1 MSATVDR
8 RGAQPPYEIERG
20 EPRSVAV
27 IGAGITGLVAAY
39 ELKRQGVPVTLY
51 EATGQAGGSIGT
63 SLADGFLAE
72 HGPNS
77 FVSSASVETLIEQL
91 GLDDDVVEANAD
103 ANRRYVVRNGKL
115 VPFPMTPLAMLRT
128 PLLSKRAKLR
138 VLFEPLVRGVRDAE
152 DESVASF
159 VRRRLGP
166 EVLDYAVNPFVAAI
180 FASDP
185 EQLSMLHAFPRVY
198 ALEKQYGSL
207 SRGLMK
213 SRQAAI
219 AARKEARLASD
230 QGDHGDQGHNQP
242 SGEHDPRMIS
252 AAPVSAR
259 LISFRDGLQSLTD
272 ALAQALANTLK
283 LNTPV
288 RLLHRE
294 KERWVVET
302 GHDGAQRAR
311 AVNAIVL
318 AAPAHALTAM
328 ELPAAIRQY
337 ALPIEQVEYPP
348 VSCLTL
354 GFRRSDVAH
363 PLDGFGV
370 LVPAVEKRNILGA
383 LFSSTLFP
391 DRAPDDH
398 VTITVFVGGGRQPG
412 IARAH
417 TDELVK
423 LVRTDLRDLLGV
435 RGDPVFAK
443 HVYWSRGIPQYSVGY
458 DKVKSAADAT
468 EASNPGLY
476 LTGNY
481 RHGVSVGDCIAS
493 GQQVA
498 QKVAAWLAHSS

>member
-77 FVSSASVETLIEQL
+77 FVSSASVETLIAQL
-91 GLDDDVVEANAD
+91 GLNDDVVEANAD

-138 VLFEPLVRGVRDAE
+138 VLFEPLVRGVRNAE

-166 EVLDYAVNPFVAAI
+166 EVLDYAVNPFIAAI

-198 ALEKQYGSL
+198 ALEKEHGSL

-213 SRQAAI
+213 SRRAAI
-219 AARKEARLASD
+219 AARKEAKLAGAHSD
-230 QGDHGDQGHNQP
+230 QSEHGEQSEEDQK
-242 SGEHDPRMIS
+242 MIG

-294 KERWVVET
+294 EERWVVET

-328 ELPAAIRQY
+328 ELPAEIRRH

-354 GFRRSDVAH
+354 GFRRNDVAH

-370 LVPAVEKRNILGA
+370 LVPTVEKRNILGA

-398 VTITVFVGGGRQPG
+398 VTITVFVGGGRQPA
-412 IARAH
+412 IARAN
-417 TDELVK
+417 TDDLVK

-443 HVYWSRGIPQYSVGY
+443 HVYWPRGIPQYSVGY
-458 DKVKSAADAT
+458 DKVKNAADAT
-468 EASNPGLY
+468 EAANPGLY

>member
-39 ELKRQGVPVTLY
+39 ELKRLGLPVTLY

-77 FVSSASVETLIEQL
+77 FVSSASVEALIEQL

-115 VPFPMTPLAMLRT
+115 VPFPMTPFAMLRT
-128 PLLSKRAKLR
+128 TLLSKRAKLR
-138 VLFEPLVRGVRDAE
+138 VLLEPLVRATKDAS

-159 VRRRLGP
+159 VRRRLGS
-166 EVLDYAVNPFVAAI
+166 EVLDYAVNPFIAAI
-180 FASDP
+180 FAGDP
-185 EQLSMLHAFPRVY
+185 EQLSMLHSFPRVY
-198 ALEKQYGSL
+198 ELEKRYGSL
-207 SRGLMK
+207 SRGLMQ
-213 SRQAAI
+213 SRRAAI
-219 AARKEARLASD
+219 AARRDARLK
-230 QGDHGDQGHNQP
+230 GDSADEPTN
-242 SGEHDPRMIS
+242 SMD

-259 LISFRDGLQSLTD
+259 LISFRDGLQTLTD
-272 ALAQALANTLK
+272 ALAASLANTLK

-288 RLLHRE
+288 RLLHRGE
-294 KERWVVET
+294 ERWVVET
-302 GHDGAQRAR
+302 GHDGAHRAR

-318 AAPAHALTAM
+318 ATPAHALTAM
-328 ELPAAIRQY
+328 ELPAAIRQH

-354 GFRRSDVAH
+354 GFNRNDVAH

-391 DRAPDDH
+391 DRAPADH
-398 VTITVFVGGGRQPG
+398 VTITVFVGGGRQPA
-412 IARAH
+412 IARAQ

-443 HVYWSRGIPQYSVGY
+443 HVYWSRGIPQYAVGY
-458 DKVKSAADAT
+458 DTVKSAAEQT
-468 EASNPGLY
+468 EAANPGLY
-476 LTGNY
+476 LTGNF

-498 QKVAAWLAHSS
+498 GKVAAWLTQSS

>member
-39 ELKRQGVPVTLY
+39 ELKRQGVAVTLY

-77 FVSSASVETLIEQL
+77 FVSSAAVEALIAQL
-91 GLDDDVVEANAD
+91 GLDDDVVEANAN

-115 VPFPMTPLAMLRT
+115 VPFPMTPLAMLST
-128 PLLSKRAKLR
+128 SLLSKRAKLR
-138 VLFEPLVRGVRDAE
+138 VLFEPLVRGVRDAK

-159 VRRRLGP
+159 VRRRLGA
-166 EVLDYAVNPFVAAI
+166 EVLDYAVNPFIAAI

-185 EQLSMLHAFPRVY
+185 EQLSMLHAFPRIY
-198 ALEKQYGSL
+198 ALEKQHGSL
-207 SRGLMK
+207 SRGFMK
-213 SRQAAI
+213 SRRAAI
-219 AARKEARLASD
+219 AARREAKAAKAA
-230 QGDHGDQGHNQP
+230 
-242 SGEHDPRMIS
+242 GEHGAADGESDSEVLS

-259 LISFRDGLQSLTD
+259 LISFRDGLQTLTD
-272 ALAQALANTLK
+272 SLAQALANTLK

-288 RLLHRE
+288 QLLHRE
-294 KERWVVET
+294 KQRWVVET

-328 ELPAAIRQY
+328 ELPAEIRQH

-398 VTITVFVGGGRQPG
+398 VTITVFVGGGRQPAN
-412 IARAH
+412 ARAH

-443 HVYWSRGIPQYSVGY
+443 HVYWPRGIPQYSVGY
-458 DKVKSAADAT
+458 DKVKNAADAT
-468 EASNPGLY
+468 EAANPGLY

-498 QKVAAWLAHSS
+498 EKVAAFLAHSS

>member
-63 SLADGFLAE
+63 SLADGFMAE

-77 FVSSASVETLIEQL
+77 FVSSASVETLIAQL
-91 GLDDDVVEANAD
+91 GLDDEVVEANAD
-103 ANRRYVVRNGKL
+103 ANRRYVVRDGKL

-138 VLFEPLVRGVRDAE
+138 VLFEPLVRGVHDSE

-166 EVLDYAVNPFVAAI
+166 EVLDYAVNPFIAAI

-198 ALEKQYGSL
+198 ALEKQHGSL
-207 SRGLMK
+207 SNGLMK
-213 SRQAAI
+213 SRKAAI
-219 AARKEARLASD
+219 AARREAKLAGE
-230 QGDHGDQGHNQP
+230 QGEEDTDV
-242 SGEHDPRMIS
+242 IS

-288 RLLHRE
+288 RLLHRDN
-294 KERWVVET
+294 ERWVVET

-328 ELPAAIRQY
+328 ELPAAIRKH

-348 VSCLTL
+348 VSCMTL
-354 GFRRSDVAH
+354 GFRRADVAH

-398 VTITVFVGGGRQPG
+398 VTITVFVGGGRQPA

-443 HVYWSRGIPQYSVGY
+443 HVYWPRGIPQYSVGY
-458 DKVKSAADAT
+458 GKVKNAADAT
-468 EASNPGLY
+468 EAANPGLY

-498 QKVAAWLAHSS
+498 EKVAAWLAHSS